1 MKALV
6 LLCIWL
12 WPLSAGA
19 VEQLVIGRGG
29 ISFQIAKEESNR
41 LSVAADSLWIWQ
53 AQEGENIAPLVLERG
68 GRIFAIVWRADA
80 QGQLYPALPRA
91 VDIANMIDGD
101 DDADVRFEG
110 SSYHYDTPTANE
122 VGSVAGFADDNDD
135 GL

>member
-53 AQEGENIAPLVLERG
+53 AQEG
-68 GRIFAIVWRADA
+68 
-80 QGQLYPALPRA
+80 
-91 VDIANMIDGD
+91 
-101 DDADVRFEG
+101 
-110 SSYHYDTPTANE
+110 
-122 VGSVAGFADDNDD
+122 
-135 GL
+135 